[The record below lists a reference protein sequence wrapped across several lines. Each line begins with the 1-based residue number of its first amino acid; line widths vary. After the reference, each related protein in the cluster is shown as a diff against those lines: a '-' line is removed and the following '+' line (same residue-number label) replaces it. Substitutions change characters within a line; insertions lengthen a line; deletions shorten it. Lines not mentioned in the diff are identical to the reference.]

1 MHARIATE
9 LEVIVCTYRQI
20 QHQHIA
26 MADKKLKSVSIKRGK
41 DSPVTMCRGAAA
53 AGDGKCYFM
62 TLDDVHSDTNI
73 HVYDSVKDDWFA
85 ARQGLYKN
93 ASLAVIDGQ
102 ITTIGGDVSFGKCSN
117 ALHTLS
123 NRRWTEKYPPMIVDP
138 ALDINNSKSCM
149 SVVQSGNLVIVIG
162 GTNSSTGSQKRV
174 DILNTETSV
183 WTDVHDVPYSVS
195 RGSATIAG
203 DELYVECN
211 GHVYQCFLDE
221 LQDDSKPAGSVWT
234 TVPPTPSGSHHP
246 TLGSLCGQAVSFG
259 GNDSRTI
266 SAYDPDK
273 QSWYDIGKMA
283 IGRTRPLVAQLT
295 PDTVV
300 VAGGSSG
307 KCGCGNDVVVTEI
320 ITGVLQ

>member
-1 MHARIATE
+1 
-9 LEVIVCTYRQI
+9 
-20 QHQHIA
+20 
-26 MADKKLKSVSIKRGK
+26 MADKKLKSVTIKRGK
-41 DSPVTMCRGAAA
+41 DSPVKMCRGAAA
-53 AGDGKCYFM
+53 AGDGKCYFISRDE
-62 TLDDVHSDTNI
+62 TSYKDTNLNI
-73 HVYDSVKDDWFA
+73 HVYDSVNDDWFA
-85 ARQGLYKN
+85 ARQSLYTN
-93 ASLAVIDGQ
+93 ASLAVIDGM
-102 ITTIGGDVSFGKCSN
+102 ITTVGGDFAYNKYSN

-123 NRRWTEKYPPMIVDP
+123 NRRWVEKYPPMIVDT
-138 ALDINNSKSCM
+138 ALGIDNSKSGM

-162 GTNSSTGSQKRV
+162 GTGDSGSQKRV

-183 WTDVHDVPYSVS
+183 WTGVHDLPYSVS
-195 RGSATIAG
+195 GGTATIAG
-203 DELYVECN
+203 DEIYVSYN

-234 TVPPTPSGSHHP
+234 TAADTPNNWHP
-246 TLGSLCGQAVSFG
+246 TLGSLCGQAVCIG
-259 GNDSRTI
+259 GNDSRII

-273 QSWYDIGKMA
+273 QAWYEIGKMA

-320 ITGVLQ
+320 ITGVLG